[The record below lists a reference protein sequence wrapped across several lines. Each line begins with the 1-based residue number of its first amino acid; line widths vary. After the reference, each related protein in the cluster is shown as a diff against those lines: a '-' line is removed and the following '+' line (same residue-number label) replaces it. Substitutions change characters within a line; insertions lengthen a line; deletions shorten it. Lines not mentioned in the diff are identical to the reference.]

1 MQVVVTKEN
10 LLKILI
16 QNNII
21 SENEEISFQENK
33 DGISSIIFLIDRKHE
48 RIVLKQSLKKF
59 RSDKKINISIKR
71 NLHEQN
77 FINLANT
84 FLEPG
89 IIPKII
95 MSDKKNCFFIMT
107 SASKNSVPWKELLLK
122 GEINL
127 KIAEKVG
134 STLAKIHNNTANMK
148 ELQKRFRDN
157 SVFIMGRIV
166 PGYLEVARQF
176 LLVKDIILE
185 IAERC
190 LNTKKA
196 LVTADITPKN
206 ILVDDDNILMID
218 HEGAHYGDPSF
229 DLGIFIA
236 HIFLKSVHNIKIK
249 NNYYKLIKTFWQAY
263 LKEIT
268 VWDSSQIEKNVIE
281 NALAMISARLF
292 GKLPVEYL
300 TGQEKEVLKRNII
313 DRNLYALTNLDDLI
327 NAFNNFK

>member
-1 MQVVVTKEN
+1 MQTVITKEN

-16 QNNII
+16 RNNII
-21 SENEEISFQENK
+21 SENESISFEENIS
-33 DGISSIIFLIDRKHE
+33 GISSKIFLINRKHE

-59 RSDKKINISIKR
+59 RIDKKINISIKR
-71 NLHEQN
+71 NLYEQD

-95 MSDKKNCFFIMT
+95 MSDRKNCFFIMT

-122 GEINL
+122 GEVNF
-127 KIAEKVG
+127 KIAKKVG
-134 STLAKIHNNTANMK
+134 AILANIHNNTAYNA
-148 ELQKRFRDN
+148 ELQKRFKDN
-157 SVFIMGRIV
+157 SVFIIGRITT
-166 PGYLEVARQF
+166 GYLEVARQF
-176 LLVKDIILE
+176 LSVKDLILK
-185 IAERC
+185 IANRC
-190 LNTKKA
+190 LNTKRA

-206 ILVDDDNILMID
+206 ILVDNDNIMMID

-236 HIFLKSVHNIKIK
+236 HILLKSVYNIKIK
-249 NNYYKLIKTFWQAY
+249 KKYYKLIKIFWKSY
-263 LKEIT
+263 LKGIT
-268 VWDSSQIEKNVIE
+268 VWDSSQMEKNVIE
-281 NALAMISARLF
+281 NTIVMISARLF